1 MYAPT
6 STNSPR
12 SGPNSGDEYGLR
24 DFEGAAEIL
33 RAWGNGIRPDPDLT
47 VSEWADRHRMLA
59 SRASAEPGRYRTMR
73 TPYMREIMDRLS
85 PGDAAQRIVFMKA
98 AQVGATEAGNNWI
111 GFAIH
116 QAPGP
121 MLAVQPTDPSD
132 HRPPSSRSGLFCAWR
147 SAMTTMTYKH
157 WRDVPDRSW
166 RWKNFSPAEIACRG
180 SGSLRINEE
189 ALDKLQ
195 ALRDRLG
202 KPLIVRSAYRS
213 PAHNRAVGGA
223 PRSKHMDGTAFDI
236 AMAKHDPV
244 AFEAAA
250 RAVGFLGF
258 GYYPRS
264 GFMHI
269 DLGPARQWGERFPV
283 RATAFAAETPPARE
297 VLAHSRTMKGSG
309 AAGVATLG
317 AAGVEVAQSVL
328 AETQTAILPLV
339 PYLDTLRWVL
349 IAVALAGLAVTIYAR
364 IDDWKRGRR

>member
-1 MYAPT
+1 
-6 STNSPR
+6 
-12 SGPNSGDEYGLR
+12 
-24 DFEGAAEIL
+24 
-33 RAWGNGIRPDPDLT
+33 
-47 VSEWADRHRMLA
+47 
-59 SRASAEPGRYRTMR
+59 
-73 TPYMREIMDRLS
+73 
-85 PGDAAQRIVFMKA
+85 
-98 AQVGATEAGNNWI
+98 
-111 GFAIH
+111 
-116 QAPGP
+116 
-121 MLAVQPTDPSD
+121 
-132 HRPPSSRSGLFCAWR
+132 
-147 SAMTTMTYKH
+147 MTTMTYKH
-157 WRDVPDRSW
+157 WRDVPERSW

-236 AMAKHDPV
+236 SMANHDPV

-283 RATAFAAETPPARE
+283 RATAFAAETAPVRE
-297 VLAHSRTMKGSG
+297 VLADSRTMRGSG

-317 AAGVEVAQSVL
+317 AAGVEVTQNVL

-339 PYLDTLRWVL
+339 PYLDTLRWVF
-349 IAVALAGLAVTIYAR
+349 IAVALAGVAVTIYAR

>member
-1 MYAPT
+1 
-6 STNSPR
+6 
-12 SGPNSGDEYGLR
+12 
-24 DFEGAAEIL
+24 
-33 RAWGNGIRPDPDLT
+33 
-47 VSEWADRHRMLA
+47 
-59 SRASAEPGRYRTMR
+59 
-73 TPYMREIMDRLS
+73 
-85 PGDAAQRIVFMKA
+85 
-98 AQVGATEAGNNWI
+98 
-111 GFAIH
+111 
-116 QAPGP
+116 
-121 MLAVQPTDPSD
+121 
-132 HRPPSSRSGLFCAWR
+132 
-147 SAMTTMTYKH
+147 MTTMTYKH
-157 WRDVPDRSW
+157 WRDVPERSW

-236 AMAKHDPV
+236 AMANHDPV

-283 RATAFAAETPPARE
+283 RATAFAAETAPVRE
-297 VLAHSRTMKGSG
+297 VLADSRTMKGSG

-317 AAGVEVAQSVL
+317 TAGVEVAQSVL
-328 AETQTAILPLV
+328 TETQIAILPLV
-339 PYLDTLRWVL
+339 PYLDTLRWVF
-349 IAVALAGLAVTIYAR
+349 IAVALAGVAVTIYAR

>member
-1 MYAPT
+1 
-6 STNSPR
+6 
-12 SGPNSGDEYGLR
+12 
-24 DFEGAAEIL
+24 
-33 RAWGNGIRPDPDLT
+33 
-47 VSEWADRHRMLA
+47 
-59 SRASAEPGRYRTMR
+59 
-73 TPYMREIMDRLS
+73 
-85 PGDAAQRIVFMKA
+85 
-98 AQVGATEAGNNWI
+98 
-111 GFAIH
+111 
-116 QAPGP
+116 
-121 MLAVQPTDPSD
+121 
-132 HRPPSSRSGLFCAWR
+132 
-147 SAMTTMTYKH
+147 MTTMTYKH
-157 WRDVPDRSW
+157 WRDVSERFW

-236 AMAKHDPV
+236 AMANHDPV

-283 RATAFAAETPPARE
+283 RATSFAAETAPARE
-297 VLAHSRTMKGSG
+297 VLSDSRTMKGSG

-317 AAGVEVAQSVL
+317 AAGIDVAQNVL
-328 AETQTAILPLV
+328 TETQTAILPLV
-339 PYLDTLRWVL
+339 PYLDTLRWVF
-349 IAVALAGLAVTIYAR
+349 IAVALAGVAVTIYAR